1 MIRTSSHSL
10 RFLTISLCSLYQY
23 QLSFSRVDEEVS
35 EQVVDAIFASFDVIL
50 SVNDERRE
58 RFDVVEVTS
67 EVSDAFLDRSENVS
81 NLDIENFVVVFDE
94 IVEVVVELV
103 DEIDEILFFSLL
115 KLRFEATLFIFFA
128 WCWRTCSWSL
138 FFESKILSQCLQTIF
153 LQTISW
159 VCCNKRI
166 NDEKNAK
173 QLRQKWYWD
182 ERRETDEFEAKTS
195 NSERDFAENVVI
207 KISSHSLKLFLT
219 ISLSF
224 CCLYHVNA
232 ESRKHSRSSESSF
245 SSRLW
250 RACTASNTW
259 GLTPG

>member
-128 WCWRTCSWSL
+128 
-138 FFESKILSQCLQTIF
+138 
-153 LQTISW
+153 
-159 VCCNKRI
+159 
-166 NDEKNAK
+166 
-173 QLRQKWYWD
+173 
-182 ERRETDEFEAKTS
+182 
-195 NSERDFAENVVI
+195 
-207 KISSHSLKLFLT
+207 
-219 ISLSF
+219 
-224 CCLYHVNA
+224 
-232 ESRKHSRSSESSF
+232 
-245 SSRLW
+245 
-250 RACTASNTW
+250 
-259 GLTPG
+259 